1 MPSIAAC
8 ASVCSSD
15 QQCCSSS
22 YDTSTR
28 FCTLDTCSTPET
40 ETTDHTKVI
49 VKNPDSIGNLQ
60 PRDCSDLPPCTK
72 SGVFT
77 IYPDESNTMTVYC
90 DMCTSGGGWTVI
102 QRRIDDSVDFYKYW
116 NDYKSGFGNVSGNH
130 WLGNDNLH
138 IMTRARNYVI
148 RFELK
153 DFADNTAYAEYQSFH
168 VANEASNYKVTF
180 STYTGT
186 AGNAFAQ
193 SNGMEFT
200 SRENER
206 DNDFHIYHC
215 GKGRL
220 GPWWFNACGK
230 SSLNGPY
237 KRVPST
243 KEDAKVIHWATW
255 RGYIALKATEMKI
268 KTLE

>member
-15 QQCCSSS
+15 QHCCSSS
-22 YDTSTR
+22 YETSTR

-40 ETTDHTKVI
+40 ETTDHSKVI
-49 VKNPDSIGNLQ
+49 VKNPEKLSFSESIGNLQ
-60 PRDCSDLPPCTK
+60 PRDCSELPPCTK

-90 DMCTSGGGWTVI
+90 DMCTNGGGWTVI

-130 WLGNDNLH
+130 WL
-138 IMTRARNYVI
+138 
-148 RFELK
+148 
-153 DFADNTAYAEYQSFH
+153 
-168 VANEASNYKVTF
+168 
-180 STYTGT
+180 
-186 AGNAFAQ
+186 GNAFAQ

-237 KRVPST
+237 IRVPST